1 MHIQFMIEDSSS
13 AALIEVLM
21 EKLKDSV
28 SLLTYDVKH
37 FHGIGGFT
45 RKNTVKEIKTGKL
58 LNDLATYLRGFSK
71 SLQGIQAAIFVIVD
85 NDDRDTAEFRLA
97 LERLPLKT
105 ISQST
110 ECSASRWKRW
120 RRGCWGIK
128 QQSTRRILW
137 RKSRCWIAMNKT
149 VFAEHGKF
157 WRKRFIRVVS
167 ET

>member
-21 EKLKDSV
+21 GKLMDGV
-28 SLLTYDVKH
+28 PLLTYDVKY

-58 LNDLATYLRGFSK
+58 LNDLASYLRGFSK

-97 LERLPLKT
+97 LE
-105 ISQST
+105 
-110 ECSASRWKRW
+110 E
-120 RRGCWGIK
+120 GIK
-128 QQSTRRILW
+128 QPSTRRILW
-137 RKSRCWIAMNKT
+137 RKSRCWTAMNKT
-149 VFAEHGKF
+149 AFAGHGKF